1 MYVCVCV
8 LCWCNNKSHFELII
22 EEQIVIIACFSLFWQ
37 KLLIGTADGGIK
49 AWNAVAK
56 RVVCDLSTTEA
67 YPRFITIFKNTVN
80 DWNIVVYLLQLI
92 CLFPVI
98 LRGVVLWTWN
108 AVPWNQFLSLQQH
121 PEGTVLAV
129 VCTHSTIFQVL
140 SSLYLSEIA
149 SVIHTLN
156 FLIIS
161 SYEHILYSILL
172 TS

>member
-1 MYVCVCV
+1 MCV
-8 LCWCNNKSHFELII
+8 LCWCNNKSHIELII
-22 EEQIVIIACFSLFWQ
+22 EEQIVIISCFSLFWQ

-80 DWNIVVYLLQLI
+80 DWNFSCLYFTFYMLI
-92 CLFPVI
+92 SCD
-98 LRGVVLWTWN
+98 LRDVVLWTWN

-129 VCTHSTIFQVL
+129 VCTHSTIFEVL

-149 SVIHTLN
+149 SVIDTLN

-161 SYEHILYSILL
+161 SYKHILYSILL
-172 TS
+172 IS